1 MSNLTRL
8 LVAAAA
14 GVTAAVMLPGAGGAQ
29 ETVLN
34 GVVGPGFTIRLTDA
48 AGNRVDRLN
57 AGTYTVVVQDRSED
71 HNFHLVGPGVDQE
84 TEVGFVGTVT
94 WTITVTNGTYRY
106 VCDPHASTMRGSFAV
121 GPLPPSKPAGPPKL
135 QGRVG
140 PGKTIWLR
148 SGTTRVRTL
157 PAGAYRVTVRDIT
170 RSDNFH
176 LLGRGVNR
184 KTGVRFRGMA
194 TWTVTLA
201 AGRTYR
207 YRSDAH
213 PKLGGVFRVTAAATQ

>member
-1 MSNLTRL
+1 MSKLTRL

-14 GVTAAVMLPGAGGAQ
+14 GVTVAVMLPGAGGAQ

-48 AGNRVDRLN
+48 AGNRVDRLSP
-57 AGTYTVVVQDRSED
+57 GTYTVVVQDRSED

-121 GPLPPSKPAGPPKL
+121 GPPPPTKPAGPPKL

-140 PGKTIWLR
+140 PGRTIWLR
-148 SGTTRVRTL
+148 SGATRVRTL
-157 PAGAYRVTVRDIT
+157 PAGAYRVTVRDMT
-170 RSDNFH
+170 RTDNFH

-184 KTGVRFRGMA
+184 KTGIRFRGMA
-194 TWTVTLA
+194 TWTVTLT

-207 YRSDAH
+207 YRSDAR
-213 PKLGGVFRVTAAATQ
+213 PRLGGSFRVVAAAT